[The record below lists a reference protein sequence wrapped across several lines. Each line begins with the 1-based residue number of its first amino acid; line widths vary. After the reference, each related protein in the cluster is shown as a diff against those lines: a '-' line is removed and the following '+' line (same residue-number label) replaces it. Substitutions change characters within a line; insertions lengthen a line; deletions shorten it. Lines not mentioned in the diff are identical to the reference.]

1 MTRRIQKK
9 TSVSLHSCALWM
21 LVFQFLSHR
30 RYAVTIEIL
39 VSLGRA
45 AYTYVSVNVVGRN
58 RSVSIWMHNTRT
70 TIKLL
75 YIIWKCQT
83 TTRPHTTSEVEHT
96 PLRNSAQGTRF
107 HEQLSLIDNTQPFL
121 LYSGKIAAITV
132 PNSGKNTVIEKWRY
146 CPE

>member
-1 MTRRIQKK
+1 MTRRIKINK
-9 TSVSLHSCALWM
+9 SASLHSCALWM

-39 VSLGRA
+39 VSLRRA
-45 AYTYVSVNVVGRN
+45 AYTHVSVNVLGRN
-58 RSVSIWMHNTRT
+58 RSVSIGMHNTRR

-83 TTRPHTTSEVEHT
+83 TTRPHTTSEVERP
-96 PLRNSAQGTRF
+96 PLRNRAQGTRF

-121 LYSGKIAAITV
+121 LYRGKIAATTV
-132 PNSGKNTVIEKWRY
+132 PNSGKNTAIE
-146 CPE
+146 E

>member
-1 MTRRIQKK
+1 MTRRTKK
-9 TSVSLHSCALWM
+9 TKCVTSLLCDVDAC
-21 LVFQFLSHR
+21 VQFLSHR
-30 RYAVTIEIL
+30 RYAVTIEII

-75 YIIWKCQT
+75 YIIWKCRT
-83 TTRPHTTSEVEHT
+83 TTRPHTTSEVEQT

-107 HEQLSLIDNTQPFL
+107 HEQLSLIDNTHPFL
-121 LYSGKIAAITV
+121 LYSGKIVAIAV
-132 PNSGKNTVIEKWRY
+132 PNSGKNTAIE
-146 CPE
+146 E

>member
-1 MTRRIQKK
+1 M
-9 TSVSLHSCALWM
+9 SLHYCALWM
-21 LVFQFLSHR
+21 LVFQFLSRR

-45 AYTYVSVNVVGRN
+45 ACTYVSVNVVGRN
-58 RSVSIWMHNTRT
+58 RGVSIWMHNTK

-83 TTRPHTTSEVEHT
+83 TTRTHTTSKVGHT

-107 HEQLSLIDNTQPFL
+107 HEQLSPLDNTAIHPQYGQNCL
-121 LYSGKIAAITV
+121 RQSYLMETKI
-132 PNSGKNTVIEKWRY
+132 PLSRNSGIALNSGTF
-146 CPE
+146 PS

>member
-1 MTRRIQKK
+1 
-9 TSVSLHSCALWM
+9 
-21 LVFQFLSHR
+21 
-30 RYAVTIEIL
+30 
-39 VSLGRA
+39 
-45 AYTYVSVNVVGRN
+45 
-58 RSVSIWMHNTRT
+58 MHNTRT

-132 PNSGKNTVIEKWRY
+132 PNSGKNTAIIAE
-146 CPE
+146 